1 MDISDKLKDPIVISI
16 ITGLV
21 VFLYLWYNL
30 PDDIDDKKNKK
41 RSNGCMSKIKNINL
55 LIPLISA
62 VIVWFVTS
70 CYFNDD
76 VPKNLQNKN
85 QNIKMQYKTSQIDSS
100 NNIKNSF
107 FEGLGN
113 TNSTKTKYM
122 SPNKSINYNLINK
135 KNMKLNKIE
144 LPDLFLEVDDN

>member
-16 ITGLV
+16 ITGVV

-30 PDDIDDKKNKK
+30 SDDIDDKKNKK
-41 RSNGCMSKIKNINL
+41 NSGCVMSKIKRVNL

-62 VIVWFVTS
+62 IIVWFVTS
-70 CYFNDD
+70 CYFNED
-76 VPKNLQNKN
+76 VPIIPNNRN
-85 QNIKMQYKTSQIDSS
+85 NNIQMQYKTSQSS
-100 NNIKNSF
+100 NNIKNPF
-107 FEGLGN
+107 FETFGN

-122 SPNKSINYNLINK
+122 SPNKNMGYNLINK

-144 LPDLFLEVDDN
+144 LPDLFLEVDEN